1 MQLVQCTGCWF
12 LGFSRCASC
21 EKRNDFLLCLCSAA
35 KGRKQS
41 RNEYIE
47 LGFETLIDPVQSK
60 CLGAFRVSTHGL
72 EKVTKPS

>member
-1 MQLVQCTGCWF
+1 MQLVQCTGKERNYF
-12 LGFSRCASC
+12 LP
-21 EKRNDFLLCLCSAA
+21 CLCSAA

-41 RNEYIE
+41 RNVYIE
-47 LGFETLIDPVQSK
+47 LGFGALIEPVQNK